1 MAWEYGGVGN
11 LSSAYPNVRGLG
23 VQRGSSLAAQYQWGQ
38 VHPNLA
44 MFGHLPRESA
54 DGGAAAGAYVVPG
67 ADHVRSNA
75 GQPLL
80 PQRIMDHPFEG
91 YYIGDWRDRARDEV
105 RGRERSSKRAHSSR
119 SSSGG
124 RHRAAQ
130 GTGNRQRGVERYD
143 DTEDSG
149 IEEADDAEMA
159 ARVEGVEEELR
170 TLAEDTQE
178 RNTHV
183 NEQVTRALAMAEK
196 IGSGPS
202 LATLKPKSC
211 ASLVK
216 CTCSSARTVL

>member
-1 MAWEYGGVGN
+1 MNAAW
-11 LSSAYPNVRGLG
+11 LHISIPL
-23 VQRGSSLAAQYQWGQ
+23 
-38 VHPNLA
+38 HLA
-44 MFGHLPRESA
+44 MFRESA
-54 DGGAAAGAYVVPG
+54 GGGAAAGAYVVPD
-67 ADHVRSNA
+67 ADHARTNS

-91 YYIGDWRDRARDEV
+91 YYIGDGRDRARDEV
-105 RGRERSSKRAHSSR
+105 GARERSPMRAHSSR

-124 RHRAAQ
+124 RRRAAQ
-130 GTGNRQRGVERYD
+130 CPGNRQRGVERHD

-178 RNTHV
+178 RDTHV
-183 NEQVTRALAMAEK
+183 NKQVTRALAMAEK

-211 ASLVK
+211 ASPVK
-216 CTCSSARTVL
+216 CPCSSARTVL